1 MQTFRAR
8 EGGLIDRTRPV
19 RFTFDGRVM
28 GGYHGDTLASALLA
42 NGVRLVGRSFKYH
55 RPRGVLSAGPEEPN
69 ALIELREG
77 AAREPNTRATTA
89 ELFDGLVAR
98 SQNRYPSLRLDLL
111 SVTGVLAPVFAAGF
125 YYKTFMW
132 PAAFWE
138 RVYEP
143 LIRRA
148 AGLGRASGLAD
159 PDTYEKQTAFAD
171 VLVIGAG
178 PAGLAAALAATD
190 GGARVILAE
199 QDSALGGRLLSD
211 RRSIDGQPARAWLV
225 EAEARLRAAGVRIL
239 TRTTVTGVYDGGT
252 YAAVERVSDHLA
264 GPQGATVAGTAPRQR
279 LWRIVAPRAV
289 LATGAIERPLVFG
302 GNDTPGVMLAGAV
315 RTYLNRYAVRPGAR
329 AVVFANNDDGAGTI
343 VDLADAGVAVAGL
356 VDSRADPP
364 EAVRALAAAHGVP
377 LYAGATVRQ
386 ASGGTSL
393 RRVVLGGRASG
404 TTLDCDLLAVSG
416 GWNPV
421 VHLASH
427 HGGKPVWD
435 DAIAAFVPG
444 APPPGVR
451 AAGAAAGHLRLH
463 EALATGEAAGR
474 DAASASRAHV
484 TGDAAEREAA
494 GTPQTHVTGKMAAGH
509 DDNDPSRAPVTGT
522 RQTRAT
528 GETAS
533 GHNGADPSRAPATD
547 DAARRGDAGAPLTRA
562 TSETAAGHDRIFPSR
577 TLVAGVASE
586 RGVAHLARADA
597 PPLTT
602 SPESAA
608 ITPLWQVPD
617 SRGKAF
623 VDFQND
629 VTVADVALAARE
641 GFTAVEHLKRYTTL
655 GMATDQGKTSNVT
668 GLALMAA
675 LTGRSI
681 AQTGTTVFRPPY
693 TPVAIGALAGTHRG
707 AHWRPTRRTPAHC
720 WAEQHGAQFVDAG
733 EWLRATHFPQG
744 DETLQQGIDREVRTV
759 RRHAGFCDVSTLGK
773 IDVQGPDAAAFL
785 DFIYANT
792 ISSLTPGRVRY
803 ALMLRED
810 GFAFDDGTVA
820 RLSEAHFLLTTTT
833 ANAARVLRHLDLCHL
848 VLKPHLAVSIEPVT
862 DQWAQ
867 FALAGPQARNVL
879 AKLAGA
885 NADLGNIALPFMA
898 TTQAT
903 LCGDLPARLFRISF
917 SGELAYEI
925 AVPASHAA
933 TLATALQNAGAT
945 PYGLEALNVLRLE
958 KGHLVGAE
966 LNGQTTAA
974 DLGLGT
980 MLSRKKDFIGRALAT
995 RPAML
1000 DPDRPTLVGLRPRT
1014 PGATLQAGAHLVP
1027 RGAAATAEHDQGHVT
1042 STAYSA
1048 TLGHWIGLALLNGG
1062 ARRTGEVLRAVNPLQ
1077 NMQTD
1082 VEVVARVFHDPD
1094 GQALHV

>member
-1 MQTFRAR
+1 MQVFRAR

-19 RFTFDGRVM
+19 NFTFDGREM

-69 ALIELREG
+69 ALVELREG

-98 SQNRYPSLRLDLL
+98 SQNRYPSLQLDFL
-111 SVTGVLAPVFAAGF
+111 SLTGVLAPVFAAGF

-148 AGLGRASGLAD
+148 AGLGRASGLPD
-159 PDTYEKQTAFAD
+159 PGVYEKQTSFAD
-171 VLVIGAG
+171 LLVIGAG
-178 PAGLAAALAATD
+178 PAGLAAALAAAAC
-190 GGARVILAE
+190 GARVVLAD

-225 EAEARLRAAGVRIL
+225 MAEARLRAAGVRIL

-264 GPQGATVAGTAPRQR
+264 EPGGAPRQR
-279 LWRIVAPRAV
+279 LWRIVAHRAV

-315 RTYLNRYAVRPGAR
+315 RSYLNRYAVRPGAH

-343 VDLADAGVAVAGL
+343 ADLADAGVAVAGL

-386 ASGGTSL
+386 ATGGALL

-404 TTLDCDLLAVSG
+404 TTLECDLLAVSG

-444 APPPGVR
+444 ATPPGLR
-451 AAGAAAGHLRLH
+451 AAGAAAGHLRLAD
-463 EALATGEAAGR
+463 ALATGDAAGR
-474 DAASASRAHV
+474 DAASPS
-484 TGDAAEREAA
+484 GEAA
-494 GTPQTHVTGKMAAGH
+494 AGRH
-509 DDNDPSRAPVTGT
+509 
-522 RQTRAT
+522 AT
-528 GETAS
+528 GS
-533 GHNGADPSRAPATD
+533 SRAPAVD
-547 DAARRGDAGAPLTRA
+547 DQARRGDDGGLRPPAAVAATIEHDGADRSRASYTDNAVGRDDASLLQMRAREATAGPDGVGPLRAPVKAAALAHDAAGPPQTDA
-562 TSETAAGHDRIFPSR
+562 AGETAGRD
-577 TLVAGVASE
+577 VADQSE
-586 RGVAHLARADA
+586 ARAPHLA
-597 PPLTT
+597 T

-629 VTVADVALAARE
+629 VTAADIALAARE

-681 AQTGTTVFRPPY
+681 PQTGTTVFRPPY

-707 AHWRPTRRTPAHC
+707 AHWRPTRRTPAHG

-744 DETLQQGIDREVRTV
+744 DETLQQSIDREVRTV
-759 RRHAGFCDVSTLGK
+759 RQHAGFCDVSTLGK

-785 DFIYANT
+785 DVVYANM
-792 ISSLTPGRVRY
+792 ISSLAPGRVRY

-848 VLKPHLAVSIEPVT
+848 VLKPHLAVCIEPVT

-867 FALAGPQARNVL
+867 FALAGPQARTVL

-885 NADLGNIALPFMA
+885 DTDVGNTALPFMA

-903 LCGDLPARLFRISF
+903 LCGDIAARLFRISF

-925 AVPASHAA
+925 AVPASRAA
-933 TLATALQNAGAT
+933 TLVTALQDAGAI

-958 KGHLVGAE
+958 KGHPVGAE

-980 MLSRKKDFIGRALAT
+980 MLSRKKDFVGRALAT

-1027 RGAAATAEHDQGHVT
+1027 RGAAATAEHDQGHIT
-1042 STAYSA
+1042 SAAYSA

-1062 ARRTGEVLRAVNPLQ
+1062 SRRTGEVLRAVNPLQ
-1077 NMQTD
+1077 NMQEE
-1082 VEVVARVFHDPD
+1082 VEVVPRVFHDPD
-1094 GQALHV
+1094 GAALHV